1 MSKSDEHVL
10 ACIRRWV
17 WSGYYSAE
25 DIDLMIDDILD
36 ASCNEMALRQAIA
49 PELARKIAAE
59 KDWPRETDCDRLDS
73 VFYHLHERGICALG
87 NTGYELSDGYPE
99 VAETV
104 ANAPAG
110 HYHGYCF
117 YHGQDVEGAIAGHG
131 LWIAYGALDDDKQ
144 RGVAVGEA
152 VAKALRD
159 AGFQVDWD
167 GSYAT
172 RISIPK
178 ISWQRRATP
187 SA

>member
-17 WSGYYSAE
+17 WSGYYSAA
-25 DIDLMIDDILD
+25 DIDRMIDDVLD
-36 ASCNEMALRQAIA
+36 ASCDEKVLREAVA
-49 PELARKIAAE
+49 TELARKIAAE
-59 KDWPRETDCDRLDS
+59 KDWPSETDCDRLDS

-99 VAETV
+99 VAEVV

-117 YHGQDVEGAIAGHG
+117 YHGQDVEGALAGHG
-131 LWIAYGALDDDKQ
+131 LWIAYGALDDDEP
-144 RGVAVGEA
+144 RGIAIGAA
-152 VAKALRD
+152 VATALRE
-159 AGFQVDWD
+159 AGFHVDWD

-172 RISIPK
+172 RICIPK
-178 ISWQRRATP
+178 MSWQRRAKP